1 MSTFLHATL
10 KIRPGCTPRFNAVL
24 AEMKP
29 ALEAEG
35 WRLVGAWITTV
46 GRLSQVVDVWE
57 LPDANAVT
65 DVLGAVRHDRRFAGW
80 YDELNAVV
88 DEEVLQLMVKLP
100 YSP

>member
-1 MSTFLHATL
+1 M
-10 KIRPGCTPRFNAVL
+10 
-24 AEMKP
+24 
-29 ALEAEG
+29 
-35 WRLVGAWITTV
+35 
-46 GRLSQVVDVWE
+46 WE

-65 DVLGAVRHDRRFAGW
+65 DVLGAVRHDPRFAGW